1 MTANGQIAPT
11 IEPASFNLTD
21 PPASQALFRA
31 KTAKI
36 PEKCWF
42 WWRLWGL

>member
-1 MTANGQIAPT
+1 MTANGQIAPA
-11 IEPASFNLTD
+11 IDPVSFNLTD
-21 PPASQALFRA
+21 LPSSQALFRA

-42 WWRLWGL
+42 